1 MAVTSETETGLCCGA
16 ELVLLQ
22 LSFCLSPAKCPGRCE
37 AGVSHCLAAPG
48 LYLAAAVVDLQCRD
62 PFLQLALCVASPSR
76 ILRDAWARAFRPA
89 VEARA
94 IAPLAYLPWQKFSPK
109 APQPMSQR
117 ASMPGRQP
125 PLPHRTQEM
134 QGSPQLRS
142 RTCAL

>member
-1 MAVTSETETGLCCGA
+1 MLADRQKQVCAVA
-16 ELVLLQ
+16 ELLLLQ

-37 AGVSHCLAAPG
+37 AGMSHCLAAPG

-62 PFLQLALCVASPSR
+62 PFLQLALCVAPPSR
-76 ILRDAWARAFRPA
+76 ILRDVRARAFRPA
-89 VEARA
+89 VGAKA